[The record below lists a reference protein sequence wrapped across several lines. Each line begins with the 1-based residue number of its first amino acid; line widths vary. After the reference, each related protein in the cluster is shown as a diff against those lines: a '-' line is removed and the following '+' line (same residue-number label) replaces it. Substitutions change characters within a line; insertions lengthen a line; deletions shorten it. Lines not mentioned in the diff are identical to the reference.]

1 MGLGEGRGGGVRHG
15 WEVEMGW
22 HSLGRGRGGG
32 PGGPLSSV
40 GQPRGPSGCGRDW
53 GAVLAGSY
61 CCGIGAHGGTASPG
75 KPSLALRRDSPRH
88 VLRPETLLSLEE
100 SELPSLGWRAAG
112 QGSLGSG

>member
-40 GQPRGPSGCGRDW
+40 GQPRGPSGC
-53 GAVLAGSY
+53 A
-61 CCGIGAHGGTASPG
+61 GIGGLFWQGLAAVGLGPMGG
-75 KPSLALRRDSPRH
+75 
-88 VLRPETLLSLEE
+88 
-100 SELPSLGWRAAG
+100 LPA
-112 QGSLGSG
+112 LGSPA